1 MSIEP
6 GFVSSRQFIVRRGIR
21 LKRED
26 TLTIH
31 FGSTQQI
38 SSPYL
43 QRPRRIESKGPAERE
58 NRLLEGFN
66 DWLVLFAAANQL
78 TKGLKPVSVA
88 WKQIFTNRK
97 IDE

>member
-6 GFVSSRQFIVRRGIR
+6 GFVSSRQLIVRRGIR
-21 LKRED
+21 FVKGRHSHN
-26 TLTIH
+26 TLWQYAAD
-31 FGSTQQI
+31 FFPLPSTTT
-38 SSPYL
+38 P
-43 QRPRRIESKGPAERE
+43 KGPAERE

>member
-6 GFVSSRQFIVRRGIR
+6 GFVSSRQFDSLTRHSVVKGRHSYN
-21 LKRED
+21 
-26 TLTIH
+26 TLWQYAAD
-31 FGSTQQI
+31 FFPLPSTTT
-38 SSPYL
+38 P
-43 QRPRRIESKGPAERE
+43 KGPAERE

>member
-1 MSIEP
+1 MSMEA
-6 GFVSSRQFIVRRGIR
+6 GFVSPRQFAS
-21 LKRED
+21 LKPHPGVKGRHSYN
-26 TLTIH
+26 TLWQYAAD
-31 FGSTQQI
+31 FFPLPSTTA
-38 SSPYL
+38 P
-43 QRPRRIESKGPAERE
+43 KGPAERE